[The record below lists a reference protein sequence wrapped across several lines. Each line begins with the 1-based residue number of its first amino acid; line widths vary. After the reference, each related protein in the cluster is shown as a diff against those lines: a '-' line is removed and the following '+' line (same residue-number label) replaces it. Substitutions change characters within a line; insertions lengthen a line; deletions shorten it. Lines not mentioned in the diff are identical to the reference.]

1 MWCYTVTEYV
11 NASQRMSTVEDAG
24 LKSVLNHIPLLVHRC
39 TSDPDLLRLRG
50 VHVTLVMYGETS
62 SLILECNPPG
72 QEGMLYGCKSA
83 YPEVCT

>member
-1 MWCYTVTEYV
+1 MYV
-11 NASQRMSTVEDAG
+11 NASQRMSAVEDAG

-39 TSDPDLLRLRG
+39 TSDTDLLRLRG
-50 VHVTLVMYGETS
+50 VHVTLVMYGETSSLS